1 MSGEERMC
9 ARSEDAAAFALQA
22 LDPGDEATMREHLA
36 TCPSCRAT
44 VADAE
49 IVAAALAGAVDQV
62 EPPARLRENILAE
75 AARTAQAP
83 RTGAAPAPGAV
94 GAAGTAAVHRRGGQD
109 GAGAR
114 AAGSGRARTGP
125 GGPGRG
131 GAGTSGPGRRRR
143 RLVAAVLA
151 LVAVAGVAGLGAY
164 TVRLEQE
171 RDAQVAQT
179 QALVDVLM
187 QLDRPGTSH
196 ATLSTSEGRPVAAVV
211 ATPAER
217 MVMAAGL
224 PRNDPSTH
232 VYVVWG
238 VSTAEPRPIG
248 TFDVDPAGPGPVVHQ
263 LGPVDGP
270 QPYLGYAISLEPGR
284 AAPAAPTTVVASGQ
298 VQT

>member
-1 MSGEERMC
+1 VSGEERTC

-22 LDPGDEATMREHLA
+22 LEPDDEATMREHLA

-49 IVAAALAGAVDQV
+49 VVAAALAGAVDQV

-83 RTGAAPAPGAV
+83 RAGAPAPGAA
-94 GAAGTAAVHRRGGQD
+94 GAAGTAAAHRRRAGQD
-109 GAGAR
+109 RAGAR
-114 AAGSGRARTGP
+114 AAGPGRSRTGP
-125 GGPGRG
+125 DGPGRG
-131 GAGTSGPGRRRR
+131 GAGTSGPGRRR
-143 RLVAAVLA
+143 LVAAVLA
-151 LVAVAGVAGLGAY
+151 LVAVVGVAGLGAY
-164 TVRLEQE
+164 TVRLQQQ

-179 QALVDVLM
+179 QALVDVLT

-196 ATLSTSEGRPVAAVV
+196 ATLSTSDGRPVAAVV
-211 ATPAER
+211 TTPAER

-224 PRNDPSTH
+224 PPNDPSTH

-284 AAPAAPTTVVASGQ
+284 AAPATPTTVVASGQ